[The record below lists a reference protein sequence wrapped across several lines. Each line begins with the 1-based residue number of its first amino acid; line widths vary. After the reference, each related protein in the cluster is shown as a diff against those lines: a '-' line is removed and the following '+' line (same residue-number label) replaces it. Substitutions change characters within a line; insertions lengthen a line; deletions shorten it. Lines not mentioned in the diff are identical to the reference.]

1 VTLLPW
7 RRRPTPTDATLRI
20 PAVRVG
26 IVDVGANTLRLLVA
40 THAADGRIDPL
51 REERRQLGLGEEI
64 VRTGGSIGAEKLEEA
79 AAVARTHVRR
89 ARKLACEAVE
99 ILVTSPGRQA
109 VNGAALVEAI
119 DNATGIRPHILSTE
133 EEGALAWH
141 GAIAAAGALPET
153 VAVCDVGGG
162 STQLV
167 VGTLAGGPAWTR
179 SIDVGSLR
187 LTRRMFSSDPPNASE
202 LATARQVVANALAE
216 LAPPLPLSAL
226 ATGGTARS
234 LRRIVGAELGE
245 RELEAAL
252 RKLAKRSVREISAD
266 FGVDRP
272 RARTLL
278 AGTTIL
284 AGVQRLLGIPFEV
297 AQGGLREGAALAL
310 LDEVAAATG

>member
-1 VTLLPW
+1 MPV
-7 RRRPTPTDATLRI
+7 
-20 PAVRVG
+20 VRVG

-40 THAADGRIDPL
+40 TRARDGRVDPL

-64 VRTGGSIGAEKLEEA
+64 VRTGGEIGAEKLEEA

-89 ARKLACEAVE
+89 ARKLGCDAIE

-109 VNGAALVEAI
+109 TNGGELVAALEG
-119 DNATGIRPHILSTE
+119 ATGIRARVLTAE

-141 GAIAAAGALPET
+141 GALAASGALPET
-153 VAVCDVGGG
+153 AAVCDVGGG

-167 VGTLAGGPAWTR
+167 VGTLTGGPAWTR

-187 LTRRMFSSDPPNASE
+187 LTRRAFACDPPKASE
-202 LATARQVVANALAE
+202 LARARSEVVAKLSG
-216 LAPPLPLSAL
+216 LAPPLPLAGL

-234 LRRIVGAELGE
+234 LRRVVGPELGE
-245 RELEAAL
+245 RELEAAV
-252 RKLAKRSVREISAD
+252 RKLAKRSARQISND

-278 AGTTIL
+278 AGTIVL
-284 AGVQRLLGIPFEV
+284 AGVQQLFGIPLQV
-297 AQGGLREGAALAL
+297 AQGGLREGAALTL
-310 LDEVAAATG
+310 LDDVAAATG

>member
-1 VTLLPW
+1 MAVLRW
-7 RRRPTPTDATLRI
+7 RGRLTPTDPMSRI

-40 THAADGRIDPL
+40 TRTAEGRVEPL

-64 VRTGGSIGAEKLEEA
+64 VRTGGSIGSEKLEEA
-79 AAVARTHVRR
+79 AAVARMHVRR
-89 ARKLACEAVE
+89 ARKLACDAVE

-109 VNGAALVEAI
+109 ANGSDLVDAI
-119 DNATGIRPHILSTE
+119 DEATGIRPHVLSAE
-133 EEGALAWH
+133 EEGALAWY
-141 GAIAAAGALPET
+141 GAITAVGSHPET

-187 LTRRMFSSDPPNASE
+187 LTRRVFRTDPPNASE
-202 LATARQVVANALAE
+202 LADARDVVATAFAE
-216 LAPPLPLSAL
+216 LAPPLPLGAL

-234 LRRIVGAELGE
+234 LRRIVGSELGK
-245 RELEAAL
+245 RELETAL
-252 RKLAKRSVREISAD
+252 RKLAKRSVRQISAD

-272 RARTLL
+272 RARTLV

-284 AGVQRLLGIPFEV
+284 AGVQRLIGIPLEV

-310 LDEVAAATG
+310 LDELAAATG

>member
-1 VTLLPW
+1 M
-7 RRRPTPTDATLRI
+7 
-20 PAVRVG
+20 RVG

-40 THAADGRIDPL
+40 TRARDGGVDPL

-64 VRTGGSIGAEKLEEA
+64 VRTGGTIGGDKLEEA

-89 ARKLACEAVE
+89 ARKLGCDGIE

-109 VNGAALVEAI
+109 TNGAELVAALEAT
-119 DNATGIRPHILSTE
+119 TGIRPHVLSSI

-141 GAIAAAGALPET
+141 GAVAAAPDELPET

-167 VGTLAGGPAWTR
+167 VGMLTNGPAWAR

-187 LTRRMFSSDPPNASE
+187 LTRRALASDPPRGGE
-202 LATARQVVANALAE
+202 LARARSEVETALGV
-216 LAPPLPLSAL
+216 LAPPLPLAAL

-234 LRRIVGAELGE
+234 LRRVVGPALGE

-252 RKLAKRSVREISAD
+252 RKLAKRSVRQISDD

-272 RARTLL
+272 RGRTLL
-278 AGTTIL
+278 AGTLIL
-284 AGVQRLLGIPFEV
+284 AGVQRLLGIPLQV
-297 AQGGLREGAALAL
+297 AQGGLREGAALTL
-310 LDEVAAATG
+310 LDEVAAAAG

>member
-1 VTLLPW
+1 M
-7 RRRPTPTDATLRI
+7 
-20 PAVRVG
+20 RVG

-40 THAADGRIDPL
+40 TRARDGRIDPL

-64 VRTGGSIGAEKLEEA
+64 VRTGGTIGEDKLEEA

-89 ARKLACEAVE
+89 ARKLGCDGIE

-109 VNGAALVEAI
+109 ANGAELVAALET
-119 DNATGIRPHILSTE
+119 ATGIRPHVLSSV

-141 GAIAAAGALPET
+141 GAVSAAHDELPET

-167 VGTLAGGPAWTR
+167 VGTLTNGPAWTR

-187 LTRRMFSSDPPNASE
+187 LTRRTLASDPPRGGE
-202 LATARQVVANALAE
+202 LARARSEVDTALRA
-216 LAPPLPLSAL
+216 LAPPLPLAAL

-234 LRRIVGAELGE
+234 LRRVVGPALGE

-252 RKLAKRSVREISAD
+252 RKLAKRSVRQISDD

-278 AGTTIL
+278 AGTLIL
-284 AGVQRLLGIPFEV
+284 AGVQRLLGIPLQV
-297 AQGGLREGAALAL
+297 AQGGLREGAALML

>member
-1 VTLLPW
+1 
-7 RRRPTPTDATLRI
+7 
-20 PAVRVG
+20 VRVG

-40 THAADGRIDPL
+40 TRDADGHIDPL

-109 VNGAALVEAI
+109 VNGSELVEAI
-119 DNATGIRPHILSTE
+119 DEATGIHPHVLSAE

-141 GAIAAAGALPET
+141 GAISAAGALSET

-167 VGTLAGGPAWTR
+167 IGTLAGGPAWTK
-179 SIDVGSLR
+179 SIDLGSLR
-187 LTRRMFSSDPPNASE
+187 LTRRVFGGDPPSPPE

-216 LAPPLPLSAL
+216 LAPPLPLGAL

-234 LRRIVGAELGE
+234 LRRIVGSELGQ
-245 RELEAAL
+245 RELETAL
-252 RKLAKRSVREISAD
+252 RKLAKRSVRQISAD

-284 AGVQRLLGIPFEV
+284 AGVQRLLGIPLEV

>member
-1 VTLLPW
+1 MK
-7 RRRPTPTDATLRI
+7 
-20 PAVRVG
+20 VG

-40 THAADGRIDPL
+40 TRDAEGRIDPL

-64 VRTGGSIGAEKLEEA
+64 VRTEGSIGSEKLEEA

-89 ARKLACEAVE
+89 ARKLGCEAVE

-109 VNGAALVEAI
+109 VNGRELVEAI
-119 DNATGIRPHILSTE
+119 DESTGIRPHILSAE

-141 GAIAAAGALPET
+141 GAIAAAGNLPET

-179 SIDVGSLR
+179 SIDLGSLR
-187 LTRRMFSSDPPNASE
+187 LTRRAFSGDPPNPPE
-202 LATARQVVANALAE
+202 LATACQVVANALSE
-216 LAPPLPLSAL
+216 LAPPLPLGVL

-234 LRRIVGAELGE
+234 LPRIVGSELGA
-245 RELEAAL
+245 RELETAL
-252 RKLAKRSVREISAD
+252 RKLAKRSVRQISTD

-284 AGVQRLLGIPFEV
+284 AGVQRLLGIPLAV